1 MIVRGVNLYPSTI
14 EHVLVGVDGVSP
26 HYEIVI
32 RRPATMDELTVRCE
46 PDGPGLD
53 AATVRDRVAHD
64 LREATGLSI
73 AVEVHPPGALRRS
86 EGKAQRVI
94 DER

>member
-1 MIVRGVNLYPSTI
+1 
-14 EHVLVGVDGVSP
+14 
-26 HYEIVI
+26 
-32 RRPATMDELTVRCE
+32 MDELTVRCE
-46 PDGPGLD
+46 PERSDLD
-53 AATVRDRVAHD
+53 PETVRERVAHE